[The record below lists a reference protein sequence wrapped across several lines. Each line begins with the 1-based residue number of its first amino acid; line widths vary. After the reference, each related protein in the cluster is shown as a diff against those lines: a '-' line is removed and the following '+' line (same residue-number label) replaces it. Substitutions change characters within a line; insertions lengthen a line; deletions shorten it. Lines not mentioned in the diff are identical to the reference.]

1 MEIGIVG
8 DGISEIRQNVY
19 FWTLYKEVM
28 KKERT
33 GPLSGVKEIARRANV
48 SIATVDRVIHNRKG
62 VSEATRQKINEI
74 IKEIGFQPNILA
86 SRLASKKTNRF
97 AVLIPNANETDYW
110 EAPRRGVNRAYQ
122 EIQQYGI
129 QIDLLLF
136 DLNDKYTFTTR
147 AKELIGA
154 GFDGLV
160 IAPSFVDEARTLIAT
175 CEEKKIPY
183 VFVNS
188 DVPGSGS
195 LAYIGPHLFKS
206 GYLAGQLIR
215 FGLKEGKVLVVNI
228 SKEIDAYHHLLRKE
242 EGFRA
247 YINETNSNG
256 EVIDIVKID
265 VTTTTDKAVGEAME
279 AALAATPDI
288 KAIFVTNSRV
298 RSVAK
303 YLRRRRINHLILV
316 GYDLVKENIG
326 YLKDGT
332 IDFLIGQK
340 PEEQGYAGV
349 MALFQHLVLGKK
361 VLKEQYM
368 PIDIITKE
376 NVVFYKN

>member
-1 MEIGIVG
+1 
-8 DGISEIRQNVY
+8 
-19 FWTLYKEVM
+19 M
-28 KKERT
+28 KKQDKASQ
-33 GPLSGVKEIARRANV
+33 LSGVKEIARRANV
-48 SIATVDRVIHNRKG
+48 SIATVDRAIHNRKG
-62 VSEATRQKINEI
+62 VSEATRQKINDI

-110 EAPRRGVNRAYQ
+110 DAPRRGVERAYK
-122 EIQQYGI
+122 ETKQYGV
-129 QIDLLLF
+129 QLELFLF
-136 DLNDKYTFTTR
+136 DLNDKQSF
-147 AKELIGA
+147 AKQTKEIIEGE
-154 GFDGLV
+154 FDGVVL
-160 IAPSFVDEARTLIAT
+160 APSFIDEADKLTSGCRS
-175 CEEKKIPY
+175 KGIPY
-183 VFVNS
+183 VFINS
-188 DVPGSGS
+188 DIPDVDS

-215 FGLKEGKVLVVNI
+215 FGLRQGKVLVVNI

-247 YINETNSNG
+247 YIADTNTKDSIIHI
-256 EVIDIVKID
+256 EKIDI
-265 VTTTTDKAVGEAME
+265 TNTTDKAVGEALHTCLE
-279 AALAATPDI
+279 AHPDVE
-288 KAIFVTNSRV
+288 AFFVTNSRV

-303 YLRRRRINHLILV
+303 HLKKYTSNHRILV

-349 MALFQHLVLGKK
+349 MALFQHVVSGGS
-361 VLKEQYM
+361 VTKEQYM
-368 PIDIITKE
+368 SIDIITKE
-376 NVVFYKN
+376 NFEFYRN